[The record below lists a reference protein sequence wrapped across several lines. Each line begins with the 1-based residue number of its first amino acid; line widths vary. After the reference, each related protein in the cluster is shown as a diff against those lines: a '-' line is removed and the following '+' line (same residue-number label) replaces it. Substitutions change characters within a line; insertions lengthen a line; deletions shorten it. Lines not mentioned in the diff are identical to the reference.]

1 MSVAKSKKNSDVAE
15 TQQQFF
21 EFYKQNLQSV
31 YKDLEQDRRENLSA
45 LKRNVAILLGIALI
59 FLILLHFYGVAVW
72 EFPGVSWAVSAYFL
86 AAVWMLY
93 YPFMRY
99 NGNTK
104 SRTMN
109 KILSFWGNF
118 KYYHGPDLIGITD
131 IQKSELFSYCNRSI
145 SEDAF
150 YGGYKE
156 VGIKVSEHDLR
167 IKGNKGDTIVFD
179 GVMIEL
185 KLPNRFKGKTVA
197 LNKGRKLNIL
207 WNNPLLLILL
217 TAFFTPILFVYYH
230 YFTEPGVP
238 VGLLFTPLPI
248 LCFFFVTWV
257 IYRIYRHFHPK
268 KATQKV
274 VLEGLPF
281 MKKWQVLTDNQIEA
295 RYILTPVFMEK
306 MLEIKRLFH
315 GKHIDFSFFGSKLLI
330 AVHTRKNMFETTSL
344 FVPALS
350 YHKVREV
357 VGQLHSIFA
366 VVDTILNKKSLKK

>member
-1 MSVAKSKKNSDVAE
+1 MAE

-31 YKDLEQDRRENLSA
+31 YKDLEQDRRENLLA
-45 LKRNVAILLGIALI
+45 LGRNVAILLSIALI
-59 FLILLHFYGVAVW
+59 FAALLYHYGEAILEH
-72 EFPGVSWAVSAYFL
+72 SWSSWVFVGYTL

-93 YPFMRY
+93 YPFLRY

-109 KILSFWGNF
+109 KILSFWGKFRYFN
-118 KYYHGPDLIGITD
+118 GQDLIGKENVK
-131 IQKSELFSYCNRSI
+131 KSELFSYFNQSK
-145 SEDAF
+145 SADAF
-150 YGGYKE
+150 YGEHKE
-156 VGIKVSEHDLR
+156 VAIKVSEHDLR
-167 IKGNKGDTIVFD
+167 IHGSKGDTVI
-179 GVMIEL
+179 
-185 KLPNRFKGKTVA
+185 FKGMMIMLDFQQKFAGKTLV
-197 LNKGRKLNIL
+197 LNKGRSRNFL
-207 WNNPLLLILL
+207 WNNPLLLMIFSIFMFAPMM
-217 TAFFTPILFVYYH
+217 TVFY

-238 VGLLFTPLPI
+238 MHLLFTPLPLLLPI
-248 LCFFFVTWV
+248 FIAWLS
-257 IYRIYRHFHPK
+257 YRIYRHFHPK

-281 MKKWQVLTDNQIEA
+281 MKKWRVLTDKQVEA

-357 VGQLHSIFA
+357 VGQLHGIFA
-366 VVDTILNKKSLKK
+366 VVDVILNEKLLKK